1 MANDLVS
8 RLILDNKNFDNNLTK
23 STKQVQAFQA
33 KAAQIGGNV
42 KNSFAALT
50 SIVGKLAP
58 AVGVGMG
65 AFEAFNRTI
74 QGSETLIDKWGE
86 TTKVAESSVNH
97 FFTSL
102 ANGNLNNFIDGLKQV
117 VQAARETYQEVDKL
131 GTLINFQDTELAKI
145 NARKQEIRYNIK
157 LGRKEGKT
165 EEELQPLVDE
175 LLGADK
181 EIAKLAEEKADAAM
195 AAFTKK
201 MNETFAGDKSI
212 TASGYKFKIS
222 EDYVKEQ
229 AKIWSNWD
237 NGNQTG
243 FKYID
248 DEVKKATKEV
258 ENLNKEFSK
267 NPSSV
272 AISQAVIN
280 ARKYLEVITFIK
292 NQEEKIVEANKYRTL
307 SYNAIASS
315 YTQRMES
322 IESMAQVKTTDG
334 TSTKTAT
341 NRQQPI
347 PIKFGESISDIE
359 DQLARWNVIYKNAG
373 DDAGRTYAQSMIDAI
388 KAKLD
393 NMQNFQPL
401 KQADEKFKV
410 DFNKATE
417 GMTQTSEKIKETSN
431 DMQILA
437 AMTSTW
443 SGIMAGTGDN
453 GAAQFAQILSAIIP
467 VISAVGALAVAEG
480 TEKAARTSKNW
491 IEAIVAAGTVT
502 ATIISA
508 IAAGKKQTKYA
519 NGGIVGGGSFVGDQ
533 NLVRVNSGEMILN
546 GSQQANLFRLL
557 NAPDFK
563 QPTSNNQVEFKL
575 RGQELVGLMK
585 NATSKNNRIL

>member
-8 RLILDNKNFDNNLTK
+8 RLILDNKNFDSNLAK

-33 KAAQIGGNV
+33 KAAQIGSNV
-42 KNSFAALT
+42 RNSFASLT

-58 AVGVGMG
+58 AVGIGMG

-74 QGSETLIDKWGE
+74 NGSETLIDKWGE
-86 TTKVAESSVNH
+86 TTKVAASSVNH

-102 ANGNLNNFIDGLKQV
+102 ANGNLNNFTDGLKQV
-117 VQAARETYQEVDKL
+117 IAAARETYQTIDAL
-131 GTLINFQDTELAKI
+131 GTLTNFQDTELAKI
-145 NARKQEIRYNIK
+145 NARKQEIRYEIK

-195 AAFTKK
+195 AAFEKK

-212 TASGYKFKIS
+212 SASGYKFKIS

-272 AISQAVIN
+272 SISQAVIN

-307 SYNAIASS
+307 SYNSIASS

-322 IESMAQVKTTDG
+322 IESMAQVKQTG
-334 TSTKTAT
+334 GSTKSET
-341 NRQQPI
+341 NKPQPI

-393 NMQNFQPL
+393 GMQNFQPL
-401 KQADEKFKV
+401 KQADSKFAV
-410 DFNKATE
+410 DFSKATE
-417 GMTQTSEKIKETSN
+417 GMTKTSDKVKETNN

-453 GAAQFAQILSAIIP
+453 GAAQFAQILSSIIP

-519 NGGIVGGGSFVGDQ
+519 NGGIVQGGSFVGDQ

-546 GSQQANLFRLL
+546 GSQQANLFKLL

-575 RGQELVGLMK
+575 RGQELVGLMR